1 MKMTKLG
8 YFSEFLLFPP
18 LVLVAAL
25 LAFRS
30 SIPPQP
36 VIWAIAYGAGLV
48 GWTFFEYLLH
58 RVLFHHAP
66 ILAPI
71 HERHHH
77 SPNELIGTPA
87 WVSVLLGVI
96 VFAIPAWATLGFD
109 LGTALTAGLVTGYLC
124 YVFVHYATHHWR
136 PRRGVY
142 LYRARLRHARHH
154 HLSHAGNFGVTT
166 GFWDHV
172 FGTAIEGR
180 APRPDDAKGQ
190 RLGESAMR
198 TDAGRI
204 LLVDSAFLKAFE

>member
-36 VIWAIAYGAGLV
+36 VIWTIAYGAGLV

-136 PRRGVY
+136 PRRGG
-142 LYRARLRHARHH
+142 
-154 HLSHAGNFGVTT
+154 LSLP
-166 GFWDHV
+166 
-172 FGTAIEGR
+172 GTAASCAAPPFVSCRQFRRDDWILGSCFRHGDRGARAETRRCQRTASRRVRNADGR
-180 APRPDDAKGQ
+180 RPHPVG
-190 RLGESAMR
+190 
-198 TDAGRI
+198 
-204 LLVDSAFLKAFE
+204 